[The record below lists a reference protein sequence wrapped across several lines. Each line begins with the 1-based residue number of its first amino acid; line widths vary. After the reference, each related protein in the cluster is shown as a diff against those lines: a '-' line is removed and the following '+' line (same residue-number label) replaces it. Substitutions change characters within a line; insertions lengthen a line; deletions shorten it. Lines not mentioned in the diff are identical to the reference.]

1 MHVWHYQLTADNKWM
16 EWKGASTYSYQYNCQ
31 YRGRYYKKTIIAIF
45 MRYLFST
52 CVFLSLL
59 WLLFYFLFRYI
70 TCGTTQYFHYISYN
84 TSVFLQIYS
93 ISKMSHIRVHFHF
106 FLSSAPSL
114 TSLSAARDNAKSKL
128 FFDQKSLSHSCSL
141 ARQRWVKAVLWLD
154 SVESKLFFG

>member
-1 MHVWHYQLTADNKWM
+1 MKGCFYVLIPVQLSVQRKVLQKNN
-16 EWKGASTYSYQYNCQ
+16 NC
-31 YRGRYYKKTIIAIF
+31 YLYALSVFYLCFLIF
-45 MRYLFST
+45 VMIVVL
-52 CVFLSLL
+52 
-59 WLLFYFLFRYI
+59 YI
-70 TCGTTQYFHYISYN
+70 TCGTTQYFHYITYN

-141 ARQRWVKAVLWLD
+141 ARQR
-154 SVESKLFFG
+154 